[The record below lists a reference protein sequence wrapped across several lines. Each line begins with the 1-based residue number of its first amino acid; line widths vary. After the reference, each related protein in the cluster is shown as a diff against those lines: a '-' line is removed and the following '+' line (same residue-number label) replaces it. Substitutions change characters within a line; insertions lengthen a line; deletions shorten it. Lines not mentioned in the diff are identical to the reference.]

1 MTEPLEFSDDY
12 SLGYVRGLAD
22 THGSLHLISTRAKN
36 NLAIT
41 FRSLDEIVLDELALH
56 LDILGYE
63 YKRYVQ
69 APGEDKQAQHMLRIH
84 KQAEMQ
90 RFCGEVGFQR
100 KDRAE
105 RSSKFLA
112 EKLALVVN
120 AAKSSVDIE
129 TNALAGS
136 SGPTWR

>member
-1 MTEPLEFSDDY
+1 MTEPREFSDDY

-22 THGSLHLISTRAKN
+22 THGSLHLISPRAKN

-69 APGEDKQAQHMLRIH
+69 APGEGKQAQHMLRIH
-84 KQAEMQ
+84 KQNEVR
-90 RFCGEVGFQR
+90 RFCMEVGFR
-100 KDRAE
+100 REDRAE
-105 RSSKFLA
+105 RASKFLT
-112 EKLALVVN
+112 E
-120 AAKSSVDIE
+120 I
-129 TNALAGS
+129 
-136 SGPTWR
+136 PP